1 MSARARVRGL
11 VLTVLWLAGI
21 FGAAGTLNWVRGWVY
36 VALNGGGM
44 AAVGILLRRFNPE
57 LLEARMRWRRKDT
70 KPFDRIFM
78 AVYAPLAYLQNVVAG
93 VDAVRYRWSSVP
105 VEWAYVGAALLFLGY
120 VLVARVMVVNQHAET
135 TVRIQKDR
143 GHTVVSAGP
152 YRWVRHPMYVGMM
165 LMHLGAPLILGS
177 LWALALT
184 GVIVP
189 LVVWRTALED
199 RTLQRELEGY
209 REYASKTPYR
219 LVPNLW

>member
-1 MSARARVRGL
+1 MAF
-11 VLTVLWLAGI
+11 TVLWLAGI
-21 FGAAGTLNWVRGWVY
+21 FGAAGTLDWGRGWVY
-36 VALNGGGM
+36 VALNGAGM
-44 AAVGILLRRFNPE
+44 AAVGIILRRFNPE
-57 LLEARMRWRRKDT
+57 LLEARMQWRRKDT

-93 VDAVRYRWSSVP
+93 VDAVRYGWSSVP
-105 VEWAYVGAALLFLGY
+105 VGWAYAGVALLFLGY
-120 VLVARVMVVNQHAET
+120 FLVARVMAVNQHAET

-143 GHTVVSAGP
+143 GHTVVSTGP

-184 GVIVP
+184 GLIIP
-189 LVVWRTALED
+189 LVIWRTALED